1 MAMNKI
7 ETTYGLLVVIEDDMG
22 AMTVSF
28 NTDEDIMIEMK
39 ASNSLTFHAIE
50 PRTSKILTKKNLKE
64 IDKLLNAG
72 GESQDG

>member
-7 ETTYGLLVVIEDDMG
+7 QTTYGLLVIIEDDMG
-22 AMTVSF
+22 AVTVSF

-50 PRTSKILTKKNLKE
+50 PRTNKILTKKSLKE

-72 GESQDG
+72 GESQDE

>member
-1 MAMNKI
+1 MNKI
-7 ETTYGLLVVIEDDMG
+7 QTTYGLLVIIEDDMG
-22 AMTVSF
+22 AVTVSF

-50 PRTSKILTKKNLKE
+50 PRTNKILTKKSLKE

-72 GESQDG
+72 GESQDE

>member
-22 AMTVSF
+22 AVTVSF

>member
-1 MAMNKI
+1 MNKI
-7 ETTYGLLVVIEDDMG
+7 QTTYGLLVIIEDDMG
-22 AMTVSF
+22 AVTVSF

-50 PRTSKILTKKNLKE
+50 PRTNKIRTKKNLKE

-72 GESQDG
+72 GESQDE

>member
-7 ETTYGLLVVIEDDMG
+7 ETTYGLLVIIEDDMG
-22 AMTVSF
+22 AVTVSF

-50 PRTSKILTKKNLKE
+50 PRTNKILTKKNLKE
-64 IDKLLNAG
+64 IDKLLNSG
-72 GESQDG
+72 GESQDE